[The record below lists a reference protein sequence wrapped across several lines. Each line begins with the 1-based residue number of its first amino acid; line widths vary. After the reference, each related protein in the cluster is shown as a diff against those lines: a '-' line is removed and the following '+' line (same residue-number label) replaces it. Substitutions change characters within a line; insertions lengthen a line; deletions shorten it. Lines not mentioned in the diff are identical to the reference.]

1 MRDHSADRGREALRA
16 AGRAVPFHR
25 NDRLIVAGTES
36 TEVLLVEAGLIK
48 AVLPDRDGFDTVAGI
63 YGPGDLLGEMGV
75 VGRRPR
81 SAHIIALSSGRAV
94 HVSAHVFRRL
104 QGEGSDVRELLDETW
119 RKRQKYADDRQLAQA
134 RDVSTRVAMALLGWA
149 RAFGRATEHGLQ
161 VRGLSQRDIAQAV
174 CASEKTVEA
183 ALRELRSAGLL
194 ITQRLRYS
202 LPSPNTLES
211 LVSETGSN
219 H

>member
-1 MRDHSADRGREALRA
+1 M
-16 AGRAVPFHR
+16 
-25 NDRLIVAGTES
+25 
-36 TEVLLVEAGLIK
+36 K
-48 AVLPDRDGFDTVAGI
+48 AVLPARDGFDTVAGI

-75 VGRRPR
+75 MGHRPR
-81 SAHIIALSSGRAV
+81 SAHVIALSSGRAV
-94 HVSAHVFRRL
+94 HVSAQVFRRL

-149 RAFGRATEHGLQ
+149 RMFGRATEQGVQ
-161 VRGLSQRDIAQAV
+161 VHGLSQRDIAQAV

-183 ALRELRSAGLL
+183 VLGELRSDGLL

-202 LPSPNTLES
+202 LPYPRTLES
-211 LVSETGSN
+211 RVFEAGANL
-219 H
+219 